1 MPSGVHAGRRV
12 LVTGAGSGIGAAVAA
27 RFAEGGATV
36 VVADLDAARGGAVAE
51 RIGGRFFVCDVASA
65 GSWGL
70 LVERCLAEVGV
81 PDYVH
86 LNAGIM
92 SVPPDEP
99 FVPLEALSL
108 ERYRRIMGINLDGVF
123 FGLRAWLPHLR
134 GRDAAITV
142 TSSVA
147 GVIGVPEDPVYAA
160 TKHAVIGLVRS
171 LAADPTLGR
180 LRVNAICP
188 GAVATAI
195 TPEAMKDG
203 RLVSMAP
210 DVMAREV
217 EGLLVSG
224 ATGEVRLKLSEQ
236 KPAYCVEPPVLVYA

>member
-1 MPSGVHAGRRV
+1 MTSVRGKRL
-12 LVTGAGSGIGAAVAA
+12 LVTGAASGIGAAVAT
-27 RFAEGGATV
+27 RFAESGATV
-36 VVADLDAARGGAVAE
+36 VLADVDARRGEALAA
-51 RIGGRFFVCDVASA
+51 RIGGCFLACDVASA
-65 GSWGL
+65 ESWTR
-70 LVERCLAEVGV
+70 LVAGCLEEVGV

-92 SVPPDEP
+92 SVPPNEP
-99 FVPLEALSL
+99 FVPIDALPL
-108 ERYRRIMGINLDGVF
+108 DRYRRIMGINLDGVF
-123 FGLRAWLPHLR
+123 FGLRALLPHLR

-147 GVIGVPEDPVYAA
+147 GVIGVPEDPAYAA

-171 LAADPTLGR
+171 LAADPGLGP

-217 EGLLVSG
+217 ESLLVSG
-224 ATGEVRLKLSEQ
+224 PTGEIRLKLSEQ
-236 KPAYCVEPPVLVYA
+236 KPAFSVEPPVLVYT

>member
-1 MPSGVHAGRRV
+1 MLADVDTRRGEA
-12 LVTGAGSGIGAAVAA
+12 LAA
-27 RFAEGGATV
+27 
-36 VVADLDAARGGAVAE
+36 
-51 RIGGRFFVCDVASA
+51 RIGGRYFVCDVASA
-65 GSWGL
+65 GSVTQ
-70 LVERCLAEVGV
+70 LVERCLAEVGI

-92 SVPPDEP
+92 SVPPSEP
-99 FVPLEALSL
+99 FVPLEALPL
-108 ERYRRIMGINLDGVF
+108 ERYRRIMGINLDGVY
-123 FGLRAWLPHLR
+123 FGLRALLPHLR

-147 GVIGVPEDPVYAA
+147 GVIGVPEDPAYAA

-171 LAADPTLGR
+171 LAADPSLGR
-180 LRVNAICP
+180 LRINAICP

-217 EGLLVSG
+217 ESLLVSG
-224 ATGEVRLKLSEQ
+224 PNGEVRLKLSEQ
-236 KPAYCVEPPVLVYA
+236 KPAFSVELPVLVYT